1 MARIGWRVDDS
12 AGWHSGRGDDDGQSG
27 GGTWFLL
34 AWSIFAV
41 VIGATDVLHPQFAFR
56 VNRWQYKNKQAFEP
70 STAGLV
76 VARIGGAVFVVI
88 GIVCFVIAVTK
99 L

>member
-1 MARIGWRVDDS
+1 MDLA
-12 AGWHSGRGDDDGQSG
+12 DGAQAVATSNGHTG
-27 GGTWFLL
+27 GGIWFLL
-34 AWSIFAV
+34 GWSILAV
-41 VIGATDVLHPQFAFR
+41 VIGTTNVLNPQLAYR
-56 VNRWQYKNKQAFEP
+56 MNRWQYKNKQAFEP

-76 VARIGGAVFVVI
+76 VARAVGGLFVVI

>member
-1 MARIGWRVDDS
+1 LELT
-12 AGWHSGRGDDDGQSG
+12 HSYAVATQSHTG

-34 AWSIFAV
+34 AWSLIAI
-41 VIGATDVLHPQFAFR
+41 VIGSANAVNPQLAYR

-70 STAGLV
+70 SAAGLMF
-76 VARIGGAVFVVI
+76 ARAIGGLFVVI
-88 GIVCFVIAVTK
+88 GIVCLVVAVTK